1 MEEHLKVT
9 SFEELKSYSKGQIVE
24 LPSFA
29 DGQPF
34 VARMRRPSLMVLV
47 KSGQIPNALLTA
59 ANELFSG
66 GASSFDVDKI
76 DMLSD
81 ILGICEMIAK
91 ASLIEPTYEQ
101 IKEAGLDLSDDQMM
115 AIFSY
120 SQNGVE
126 ALKSFR

>member
-1 MEEHLKVT
+1 MEEQLKVT
-9 SFEELKSYSKGQIVE
+9 SFEDLKSYSRGQIVE
-24 LPSFA
+24 LPPFA

-47 KSGQIPNALLTA
+47 KSGQIPNTLLTA

-66 GASSFDVDKI
+66 GASSFDADKL

-81 ILGICEMIAK
+81 ILGICEVIAK

>member
-1 MEEHLKVT
+1 MEEQMKVT
-9 SFEELKSYSKGQIVE
+9 SFEDLKSYSKGQIVE
-24 LPSFA
+24 LPPFA

-47 KSGQIPNALLTA
+47 KSGQIPNTLLTA

-66 GASSFDVDKI
+66 GASSFDADKL

-81 ILGICEMIAK
+81 ILGICEVIAK